1 MIAPDP
7 EFIANGRLPSP
18 SPSVFPVPT
27 RIHEVTSSPV
37 AATVT
42 TAALLDTD
50 SAIDALCP
58 FVMTVAAS
66 VIVTVI
72 DSVSG
77 VTPSVALTV
86 SV

>member
-1 MIAPDP
+1 MIAPVLDA
-7 EFIANGRLPSP
+7 IANGALLSL
-18 SPSVFPVPT
+18 SPSVLPPVIDHVRLP
-27 RIHEVTSSPV
+27 VSPV

-72 DSVSG
+72 
-77 VTPSVALTV
+77 ALNLSLQV
-86 SV
+86 PLENFEE